1 MQKQLKGN
9 RMPNYKTKKGSIKT
23 VKPISKAGQKLL
35 GMKNVKKKASGGK
48 AKKHAKSAFKTVKK
62 YGTKAAKSG
71 ALGPIAVGI
80 AAMPEGAKA
89 LKGIYDRLPEPKGYP
104 KRKAPKPGS
113 LGGKA
118 KAVKKKPVTKA
129 FMGLLTS
136 SPALKFLKD
145 KGIMSGGALGL
156 AAKALKKKKK
166 GSAAPAA
173 AAAAPK
179 IMDKKN
185 PMGDPGQFAP
195 ATPMTMSK
203 GGSMKRKR
211 PIDGI
216 AQRGKTRAR

>member
-1 MQKQLKGN
+1 MTISRASMQKQLKGN
-9 RMPNYKTKKGSIKT
+9 RMPNYKTKKGTIKT
-23 VKPISKAGQKLL
+23 IKPISKAGQKLL

-48 AKKHAKSAFKTVKK
+48 
-62 YGTKAAKSG
+62 
-71 ALGPIAVGI
+71 
-80 AAMPEGAKA
+80 M
-89 LKGIYDRLPEPKGYP
+89 
-104 KRKAPKPGS
+104 
-113 LGGKA
+113 
-118 KAVKKKPVTKA
+118 KKKPVTKA

>member
-1 MQKQLKGN
+1 MAISRASMQKQLKGN
-9 RMPNYKTKKGSIKT
+9 RMPKYKTKKGKIKT

-48 AKKHAKSAFKTVKK
+48 AKKHAESALETVKK

-71 ALGPIAVGI
+71 ALGPIAAGI
-80 AAMPEGAKA
+80 ATMPEGAKA
-89 LKGIYDRLPEPKGYP
+89 LKGIYDKLPEPK
-104 KRKAPKPGS
+104 R
-113 LGGKA
+113 KA

-136 SPALKFLKD
+136 SPSLKFLKD

-156 AAKALKKKKK
+156 GQMAAKALKKKKK
-166 GSAAPAA
+166 KGAAPAPAA
-173 AAAAPK
+173 AAAKP
-179 IMDKKN
+179 MDKKN

-216 AQRGKTRAR
+216 AQRGRTRAK